1 MDARTFQS
9 RCRGTICSVFE
20 QADREQVNKGKI
32 KGGGGG
38 RIKGDAYH
46 HVVTELI
53 IDFFYRFYPFLFF
66 VPWHCST
73 PSLSLRSSASA
84 MRFPVPLSLL
94 RGSQPASDGF
104 KHLANSSIDRIW
116 MNVLDKRDILDINYT
131 SNILL
136 KKLLILKLQLVLFH
150 LSRVIIRNV
159 YERCT

>member
-20 QADREQVNKGKI
+20 RADREQVNKGKI

-38 RIKGDAYH
+38 RVKGDAYH

-73 PSLSLRSSASA
+73 PSLSAFFRFRNAIPSVSVPSSRESASQ
-84 MRFPVPLSLL
+84 RWV
-94 RGSQPASDGF
+94 QASREF
-104 KHLANSSIDRIW
+104 DRIW